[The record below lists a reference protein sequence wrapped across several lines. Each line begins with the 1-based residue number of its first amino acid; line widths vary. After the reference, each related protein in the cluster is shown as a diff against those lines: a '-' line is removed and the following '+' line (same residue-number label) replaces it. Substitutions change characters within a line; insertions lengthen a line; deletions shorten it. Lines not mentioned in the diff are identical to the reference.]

1 MTMYL
6 FLAALAFI
14 GLIDLR
20 ADPVVARESPF
31 VLPAANVETS
41 APDADE
47 RCRTAPG
54 TELISRDDISNAG
67 VVRLGDIFRLSHR
80 WYAHTIDG
88 YTWSAQVSGLSAASN
103 PRWTVL
109 IDGNPVE
116 LGLFGI
122 QNLDVIPI
130 HVDEIECI
138 EMTARPTVAAGALR
152 QFGTI
157 HIRSRTAA
165 QGMTLGAS
173 VAAGNEVNDPGPFLY
188 TPLRSPNIDRIG
200 PIGAAEIDVAVAG
213 LSARLSGK
221 LDEFHVTD
229 MQVDERAKQLFD
241 IDTKPR
247 ITLQAASLTA
257 AFDSRW
263 GRQNV
268 LAGRSE
274 TGDLIFF
281 DTFGL
286 EIPATR
292 HFEYLGGAGR
302 IMLGTAELR
311 YRGSYLSHDLVHRQ
325 NVENLTL
332 DFRKQVIS
340 AGLETRI
347 HSGPVRLAGGGSF
360 DLMDALSTRS
370 IMDTRTI
377 QTKVFGEISGSYRER
392 VHGMIHASWIQVEET
407 PTFAFYQSVYVSPW
421 EGHWMG
427 LTSSLARRT
436 LAMDESLWRWTRL
449 GYTLPQRPAIDDEPP
464 AADIRNITF
473 EPEPRL
479 GTVDLEFG
487 GLIATKF
494 SYLVT
499 GYYRRATSE
508 YLPLHEIGY
517 SAESTGLLTNTSVQG
532 YLSSGF
538 LGLSFSLGHRLIR
551 TLSQRFT
558 YVAEGITSG
567 DKALE
572 DIHAHIPAQRLSY
585 SLTFSPVDRFSL
597 FARAR
602 YHVGTVWQEYHA
614 VAAASGGFYP
624 AELSDA
630 FIIDI
635 AATKR
640 LWKDHLLANV
650 SIRNVLNEPYRTH
663 PGGAIIDMAFHF
675 SVRASFNSA
684 TGF

>member
-1 MTMYL
+1 MYR
-6 FLAALAFI
+6 FLAALALI
-14 GLIDLR
+14 GFTDLD
-20 ADPVVARESPF
+20 ADPIVARESPL
-31 VLPAANVETS
+31 VLPMPDIETS
-41 APDADE
+41 SYIADG

-54 TELISRDDISNAG
+54 TELITRADIANAG
-67 VVRLGDIFRLSHR
+67 MVRLGDIFRLSDR
-80 WYAHTIDG
+80 WYAYTIDG
-88 YTWSAQVSGLSAASN
+88 YTWSAQASGLSPASN

-109 IDGNPVE
+109 VDGNPVE

-130 HVDEIECI
+130 HTNEIECI
-138 EMTARPTVAAGALR
+138 EMIARPEVVAGSLR

-157 HIRSRTAA
+157 HIKTRTAE

-188 TPLRSPNIDRIG
+188 TPLTSPNIDRIG
-200 PIGAAEIDVAVAG
+200 PIGAAGIDVGVGG

-221 LDEFHVTD
+221 FDEFHVTD
-229 MQVDERAKQLFD
+229 RQVDERAKQLFD
-241 IDTKPR
+241 IDSKPR
-247 ITLQAASLTA
+247 ITLQAAGLTA

-274 TGDLIFF
+274 TGDLLFF
-281 DTFGL
+281 DAFGL

-292 HFEYLGGAGR
+292 HFEYLGGAGT
-302 IMLGTAELR
+302 IMFGTAELR

-325 NVENLTL
+325 NVENLTF

-340 AGLETRI
+340 GGLETRI
-347 HSGPVRLAGGGSF
+347 HSGPIGLAGGGSF

-370 IMDTRTI
+370 IVDTRTI
-377 QTKVFGEISGSYRER
+377 QTQVFGEITGSFRGR
-392 VHGMIHASWIQVEET
+392 VHGTIHASWIQAEEA
-407 PTFAFYQSVYVSPW
+407 PTFAFYQSLYVSPW
-421 EGHWMG
+421 EGHWMS

-436 LAMDESLWRWTRL
+436 LAMDESLLRWTQL
-449 GYTLPQRPAIDDEPP
+449 GYTLPPRPTIEDEPP
-464 AADIRNITF
+464 AADIRNLPF
-473 EPEPRL
+473 DPEPRL

-487 GLIATKF
+487 GLIAKKV
-494 SYLVT
+494 SYHVT
-499 GYYRRATSE
+499 GYYRRATSD
-508 YLPLHEIGY
+508 YIPIHEIAY
-517 SAESTGLLTNTSVQG
+517 SAESTGLLTNTRLQG

-551 TLSQRFT
+551 RLSQRLT

-572 DIHAHIPAQRLSY
+572 DFHAHIPAQRLSY

-630 FIIDI
+630 LLIDI

-640 LWKDHLLANV
+640 IWKDHLLANV

-663 PGGAIIDMAFHF
+663 PGGAIFDMAFHF

-684 TGF
+684 SGF